1 MISIMCSVLLA
12 TDTAFGATNRSSQK
26 DTVASGN
33 GAENKYDDWIEDH
46 DFLYKREKVHS
57 VNEMIGNVDTIR
69 KRIYDKKQK
78 ERIARK
84 IEKEKRKAELKR
96 KKEEEKKR
104 KEEERRR
111 KEQQKADAK
120 RQEEHRKKQ
129 EAERATEQKQKRME
143 GKGSADNA
151 GSGVKAINVVAT
163 FYTAFCPTGCTG
175 VTATG
180 KDVSK
185 TIYHQGKRIIAVDP
199 NVIPLNTTVN
209 VILQNG
215 DQFEAIALDTGG
227 DIKGNRIDIL
237 VESRDEAYK
246 LGRQQA
252 TLYIVR

>member
-12 TDTAFGATNRSSQK
+12 TDTAFGATNMSSQK

-33 GAENKYDDWIEDH
+33 GAGNKYDDWIEDH

-143 GKGSADNA
+143 GRGSADNA
-151 GSGVKAINVVAT
+151 GSGVQTINVVAT
-163 FYTAFCPTGCTG
+163 FYTAFCSTGCTG

-180 KDVSK
+180 KNVSK

-199 NVIPLNTTVN
+199 SVIPLNTTVN

-246 LGRQQA
+246 LGRQKA